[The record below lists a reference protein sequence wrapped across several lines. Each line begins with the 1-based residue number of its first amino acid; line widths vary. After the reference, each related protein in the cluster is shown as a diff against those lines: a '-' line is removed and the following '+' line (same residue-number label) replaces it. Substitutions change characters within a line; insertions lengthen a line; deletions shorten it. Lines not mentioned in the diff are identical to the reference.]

1 MLKRPIVTEQSMKLS
16 QIGFYTFEVAKTLNK
31 RQIAHIVAKKFGVD
45 VLSVRTIS
53 AVGKRRTQ
61 RSRKG
66 FYSTDSIKKA
76 IVEVKKGQKIALFEA
91 VAPEEGVVT
100 TADSQVKETKSLLKG
115 TKVKIE
121 RGTTAKKVETT
132 AETKETDVN

>member
-16 QIGFYTFEVAKTLNK
+16 QTGFYTFEVAKALNK
-31 RQIAHIVAKKFGVD
+31 RQIAQIVAKKFEVD

-53 AVGKRRTQ
+53 VAGKRKTQ

-66 FYSTDSIKKA
+66 FYTTASMKKA

-91 VAPEEGVVT
+91 VVAPEEALVT
-100 TADSQVKETKSLLKG
+100 TADSQVKETKNLLKG
-115 TKVKIE
+115 TKVKVE
-121 RGTTAKKVETT
+121 RGTDSKKLEV
-132 AETKETDVN
+132 KEKDAN